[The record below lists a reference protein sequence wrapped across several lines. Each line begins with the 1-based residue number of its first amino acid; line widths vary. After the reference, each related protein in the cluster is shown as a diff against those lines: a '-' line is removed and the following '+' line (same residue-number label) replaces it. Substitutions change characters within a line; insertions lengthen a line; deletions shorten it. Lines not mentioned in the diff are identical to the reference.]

1 MFNLESEVG
10 SPVEL
15 PAMMEKFGIVL
26 LAACRAT
33 RQIPEDHLDWESP
46 EGQRTIWQF
55 TTGPGPNCLF
65 GWGVHQR
72 GPGPAGRGRA
82 GRVGFERAVRYGEE
96 ILHRV
101 RETLSGDRPL
111 DQ

>member
-15 PAMMEKFGIVL
+15 PSMMEKLEIVL

-46 EGQRTIWQF
+46 EGT
-55 TTGPGPNCLF
+55 
-65 GWGVHQR
+65 
-72 GPGPAGRGRA
+72 
-82 GRVGFERAVRYGEE
+82 
-96 ILHRV
+96 
-101 RETLSGDRPL
+101 S
-111 DQ
+111 